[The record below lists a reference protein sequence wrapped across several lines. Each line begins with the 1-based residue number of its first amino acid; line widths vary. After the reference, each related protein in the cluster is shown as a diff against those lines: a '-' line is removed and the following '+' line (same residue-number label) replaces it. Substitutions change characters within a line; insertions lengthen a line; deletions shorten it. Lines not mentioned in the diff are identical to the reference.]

1 MPVAISDEPVSQAA
15 EGSAWEDAA
24 ERDLPTA
31 ADLAREYGDLVFNLS
46 VRLTGDREQARD
58 LAQDAFLRILKGAG
72 SYRGDASLRTWIFQ
86 VVLNCHR
93 NNARWWRRLKRGRTV
108 SLDEPLTSARA
119 EEKEAPPLG
128 STLPDVSPGPDR
140 LFEGRVAR
148 GRVEMEMMRLP
159 WQQRAAMI
167 LREVEGLSYK
177 EIAVALR
184 VREGT
189 VRSRLARA
197 RETLRVALADLAPR
211 GDRA

>member
-1 MPVAISDEPVSQAA
+1 VAISDESVSQAA
-15 EGSAWEDAA
+15 EGSAWEDSAQ
-24 ERDLPTA
+24 RDFPVA
-31 ADLAREYGDLVFNLS
+31 ADLVREYGDLVFNLS

-93 NNARWWRRLKRGRTV
+93 NNARWWSRPKRGRTV

-119 EEKEAPPLG
+119 EEEEAPSLG
-128 STLPDVSPGPDR
+128 STLPDASPGPDR
-140 LFEGRVAR
+140 LFEGREAR
-148 GRVEMEMMRLP
+148 SRVETELMRLP
-159 WQQRAAMI
+159 WQQRATMI

-197 RETLRVALADLAPR
+197 RETLRLALADLASR
-211 GDRA
+211 GERA